1 MITLRLISATYEL
14 YHAAP
19 CDGGLSSMRKLAT
32 FGRLATLP
40 KQSGKRKATPHHV
53 PFHFFVN
60 VN

>member
-40 KQSGKRKATPHHV
+40 KQSG
-53 PFHFFVN
+53 
-60 VN
+60 

>member
-1 MITLRLISATYEL
+1 MITLRLISATYELYNL

-40 KQSGKRKATPHHV
+40 KQSG
-53 PFHFFVN
+53 
-60 VN
+60 